1 MSTGTQLSAGSYG
14 SGAPW
19 QRQRQKFNSLLQ
31 TAVQSWGKL
40 RSDSRI
46 ELRVRNLDG
55 FSTEQ
60 RAETLD
66 ASTLKEARVRS
77 KQADKTPRSK
87 VEGSM
92 VSKCANPACST
103 PFHYLREGK
112 VFRIEVEVTPPL
124 TSEET
129 IELSNGSKMPFL
141 VGTRKPARKLEHFW
155 LCGTCAQTMNL
166 LFDKDNG
173 ITVLPKPNTRVMAA
187 AAS

>member
-1 MSTGTQLSAGSYG
+1 
-14 SGAPW
+14 
-19 QRQRQKFNSLLQ
+19 
-31 TAVQSWGKL
+31 
-40 RSDSRI
+40 
-46 ELRVRNLDG
+46 
-55 FSTEQ
+55 
-60 RAETLD
+60 
-66 ASTLKEARVRS
+66 
-77 KQADKTPRSK
+77 
-87 VEGSM
+87 M

-173 ITVLPKPNTRVMAA
+173 ISVLPKPNTRVMAA